1 MQSALFRIY
10 EVFEDAFG
18 RDKARACIEDLVSLG
33 EKTQEGLA
41 KKEDIKHNELILTKE
56 IEEVRKETK
65 EMEIRLVKE
74 TKDLETRLV
83 KETKEMETRLVIE
96 TKEMETRLVKE
107 TKEMETRLVREINK
121 SKIWFITSV
130 GIILTI
136 LKALDY
142 FLK

>member
-18 RDKARACIEDLVSLG
+18 RDKARACIEDLVSLV

-65 EMEIRLVKE
+65 EME
-74 TKDLETRLV
+74 TRLI
-83 KETKEMETRLVIE
+83 KE

-107 TKEMETRLVREINK
+107 TKEMVTRLVREINK

>member
-18 RDKARACIEDLVSLG
+18 RDKARACIEDLVSLV

-65 EMEIRLVKE
+65 EME
-74 TKDLETRLV
+74 TRLI
-83 KETKEMETRLVIE
+83 KETKEMV
-96 TKEMETRLVKE
+96 
-107 TKEMETRLVREINK
+107 TRLVREINK

>member
-18 RDKARACIEDLVSLG
+18 RDKARACIEDLVSLV

-65 EMEIRLVKE
+65 EME
-74 TKDLETRLV
+74 TRL
-83 KETKEMETRLVIE
+83 I
-96 TKEMETRLVKE
+96 KE